1 LSEKPRAPVADPTK
15 LVQPST
21 GMVQPHVEQKSSG
34 VLDPTYYEGL
44 DQKSQG
50 AIAEALP
57 QPPQNEAT
65 YEHKM
70 TTEGNVEGPQI
81 SGLEARD
88 ITATSAT
95 VAFTT
100 SEPGTTRVRGGT
112 SPGDF
117 SQASSIQEEYVTDHL
132 APLTGLTAGTTYY
145 IEVDSRDADG
155 NMMGAQTQFTTLA
168 AAAAAAEQGAQ
179 RR

>member
-1 LSEKPRAPVADPTK
+1 LTERRTRRAPRTPRAPVADPTQP
-15 LVQPST
+15 VQPST
-21 GMVQPHVEQKSSG
+21 GMVLPQVEQHADG
-34 VLDPTYYEGL
+34 LLDPTFYEGL
-44 DQKSQG
+44 DVESQG
-50 AIAEALP
+50 AVAESLP

-81 SGLEARD
+81 SGLETRD

-95 VAFTT
+95 IAFTT

-117 SQASSIQEEYVTDHL
+117 SQASSIQEEYVTDHQ

-145 IEVDSRDADG
+145 IEVNSRDAGG
-155 NMMGAQTQFTTLA
+155 NMMGAQTQFTTA
-168 AAAAAAEQGAQ
+168 AAS
-179 RR
+179 R